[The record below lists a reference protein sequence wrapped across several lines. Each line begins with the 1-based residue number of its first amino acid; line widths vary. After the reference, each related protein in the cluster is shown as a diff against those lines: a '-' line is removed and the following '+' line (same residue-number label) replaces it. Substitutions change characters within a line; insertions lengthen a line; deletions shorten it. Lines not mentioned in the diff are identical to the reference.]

1 MKKFSIL
8 GLCLFAGFTMSA
20 QMDLMKDVERT
31 VKSGNFSYTDLKP
44 QLDQITQNAETK
56 DDVKAW
62 KLAGDAAFAN
72 YDALFLKV
80 QMGQDV
86 DKKEIGNSI
95 IDGYNYMISALPLD
109 TIVDAKGKV
118 KTKESKKIVKTIAEN
133 YSHFNNAGIFLWE
146 AQDYAGAYKA
156 WDIYTSLP
164 NDPRMA
170 QVGLKADADTIVAQI
185 VFNKALAAWQTNEF
199 DKALVAFDEALEK
212 GYDKKNLY
220 DYAISVAAQSMKND
234 IVYALAA
241 DAFKLYGKEDS
252 KYIQIVINGYIEA
265 KEFDKATATI
275 EEALA
280 LDPQNGE
287 LYDVMGI
294 IYDSQKDNEKAME
307 CYKKAIEL
315 NPEFARAQYN
325 YGRKICEKAYAI
337 SDASSSL
344 TQNEYMKIRDE
355 QIFPLFKEAAEYLEK
370 AYELD
375 PDNQRDALRYLRNVY
390 YNLGDE
396 TNLKRIENLQ
406 L

>member
-8 GLCLFAGFTMSA
+8 GLCLFAGFTLSA

-31 VKSGNFSYTDLKP
+31 VKSGNFSYSDLKP
-44 QLDQITQNAETK
+44 KLDQITQNAETK

-109 TIVDAKGKV
+109 TVVDAKGKV
-118 KTKESKKIVKTIAEN
+118 KTKESKKIMKTIAEN

-220 DYAISVAAQSMKND
+220 DYAISVATQAQKSDVAAKYAKIAQPKYGNEDPVYLQVIVND
-234 IVYALAA
+234 FLNKKEYA
-241 DAFKLYGKEDS
+241 
-252 KYIQIVINGYIEA
+252 NA
-265 KEFDKATATI
+265 KEYL
-275 EEALA
+275 ESLLA
-280 LDPQNGE
+280 LDSQNATVIDLIGVCLE
-287 LYDVMGI
+287 NEGKQDEAI
-294 IYDSQKDNEKAME
+294 QK
-307 CYKKAIEL
+307 YKESLAI
-315 NPEFARAQYN
+315 NPSLAITQFHLGNILYN
-325 YGRKICEKAYAI
+325 Y
-337 SDASSSL
+337 
-344 TQNEYMKIRDE
+344 
-355 QIFPLFKEAAEYLEK
+355 
-370 AYELD
+370 
-375 PDNQRDALRYLRNVY
+375 RYFVFNN
-390 YNLGDE
+390 NL
-396 TNLKRIENLQ
+396 
-406 L
+406 